1 MSICHQATFPH
12 WFLFNPVAQ
21 LVTPSSPALP
31 KCAALSPFQC
41 NQTPFNLRALS
52 YQSAINIHYCVTDF
66 THAQKKRNNPLHP
79 LTSAEKTLHLPHLIN
94 FTNRTRT
101 LTHTPSH
108 QDVCAVHTLL
118 AAATLPPRFT
128 GLNHGSSVTQR
139 CSRTGIKSERLNED
153 QTEQRKMRKEQ
164 NYSQQ
169 LPLRWIDGGNM
180 PDEQSFFESR
190 CLLIVVGNVFK
201 AEAETPRKKTHP
213 GGKVCKCTKRWQTPG
228 VHLNKCFD

>member
-1 MSICHQATFPH
+1 MSICHQARFLH
-12 WFLFNPVAQ
+12 WFLFNPAAQ

-41 NQTPFNLRALS
+41 NQTPFNQRALS

-108 QDVCAVHTLL
+108 QDVCAVHTRSTTGCSHL
-118 AAATLPPRFT
+118 AATFHWL
-128 GLNHGSSVTQR
+128 
-139 CSRTGIKSERLNED
+139 
-153 QTEQRKMRKEQ
+153 
-164 NYSQQ
+164 
-169 LPLRWIDGGNM
+169 
-180 PDEQSFFESR
+180 ESR
-190 CLLIVVGNVFK
+190 LFCDPEVLQNRD
-201 AEAETPRKKTHP
+201 ETWTA
-213 GGKVCKCTKRWQTPG
+213 
-228 VHLNKCFD
+228 